1 MTITLETILESWQFR
16 PLVLLGL
23 LTAVGL
29 YWRGRHFSP
38 ATSSRPSHPYLF
50 LASIATLAI
59 ALLSPLHELASQ
71 LFALRVLQHLLLI
84 SLFPMLLMRSEALP
98 LLVRGLPLDW
108 GARVAQNSAL
118 RHNLTRL
125 TPKGAMWFLF
135 VATVWIWYDPT
146 LHMGTVTRPWLRL
159 IELSTLTLAALLHW
173 WHVTGAAPRL
183 HPELPLFPHIGYTM
197 AGALP
202 LKVPGLLLLFSTSV
216 AYSYPAVIFWGMEI
230 DPLLQQRAG
239 GALIWLFGGVVYSLT
254 GLRSLS
260 HWLDMEEAKPP
271 QPTSLWDNE
280 ESMMAPGIEKR

>member
-16 PLVLLGL
+16 PLVLLVL

-29 YWRGRHFSP
+29 YLRGRRASP
-38 ATSSRPSHPYLF
+38 VPPDQNHPYLF
-50 LASIATLAI
+50 LASIATLAV

-84 SLFPMLLMRSEALP
+84 SLFTMLFMRSNALP
-98 LLVRGLPLDW
+98 VLGRGLPGGW

-118 RHNLTRL
+118 RHSLTRL

-146 LHMGTVTRPWLRL
+146 LHMATVTRPWLRL
-159 IELSTLTLAALLHW
+159 IELSTLLLAAALHW
-173 WHVTGAAPRL
+173 WHITGAAPRL

-202 LKVPGLLLLFSTSV
+202 LKVPGLLLLFSVSV
-216 AYSYPAVIFWGMEI
+216 AYHYPAVTFLGLEI

-239 GALIWLFGGVVYSLT
+239 GALIWLLGGIVYSFA
-254 GLRSLS
+254 GLRLFS
-260 HWLDMEEAKPP
+260 HWLAVEEAKPP

-280 ESMMAPGIEKR
+280 EEMMAPGIDK